1 MVKLKFENSNKIFE
15 FCLNDNDSTSLVD
28 QQKNFLENLDY
39 ETYEIRKMHHL
50 FNPETQMFI
59 LNTLELKSRNIN
71 LILILVNLNSVF
83 ILKNCSDEAKLT
95 VSNLDRL
102 YNEMGAKET
111 ENILNTSISTK
122 ATMSSNILP
131 DIKTIV
137 FKLKN
142 YLSVDIFAEEFISYE
157 GIRRIIEIIKV
168 TGGNTRSY
176 AINALKSL
184 LVYLNCMEYIKENSD
199 VILELYNILINND
212 NINTINHTLGIFIL
226 ISNFLKEESVEL
238 IYKAAE
244 EYAKKMNSKIFQ
256 ELVLLINDSS
266 IDIKV
271 NAITMIVLMIQLSRD
286 RNLVNFY
293 FIF

>member
-1 MVKLKFENSNKIFE
+1 M
-15 FCLNDNDSTSLVD
+15 
-28 QQKNFLENLDY
+28 
-39 ETYEIRKMHHL
+39 
-50 FNPETQMFI
+50 
-59 LNTLELKSRNIN
+59 
-71 LILILVNLNSVF
+71 
-83 ILKNCSDEAKLT
+83 KNCSDEAQIT

-102 YNEMGAKET
+102 YIEIGSKET

-122 ATMSSNILP
+122 TTMSSNILP

-157 GIRRIIEIIKV
+157 GIKRIIDIIKV

-184 LVYLNCMEYIKENSD
+184 LVYLNCMEYIKENSE

-226 ISNFLKEESVEL
+226 ISNFLKEESVDL
-238 IYKAAE
+238 IHKAAE

-256 ELVLLINDSS
+256 ELVFLINDSS

-286 RNLVNFY
+286 RNLVEFY
-293 FIF
+293 YIFLASKITSEFA

>member
-1 MVKLKFENSNKIFE
+1 
-15 FCLNDNDSTSLVD
+15 
-28 QQKNFLENLDY
+28 
-39 ETYEIRKMHHL
+39 
-50 FNPETQMFI
+50 
-59 LNTLELKSRNIN
+59 
-71 LILILVNLNSVF
+71 
-83 ILKNCSDEAKLT
+83 
-95 VSNLDRL
+95 
-102 YNEMGAKET
+102 MGTKET

-157 GIRRIIEIIKV
+157 GIRRIIEIIKI